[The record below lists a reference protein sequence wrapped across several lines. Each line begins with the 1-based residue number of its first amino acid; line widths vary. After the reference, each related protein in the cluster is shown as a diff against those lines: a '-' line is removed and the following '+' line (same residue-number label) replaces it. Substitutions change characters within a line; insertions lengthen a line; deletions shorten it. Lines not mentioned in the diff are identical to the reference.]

1 MQHNKRQTTVNYL
14 VLITKYKQVHYD
26 ELRNTCY
33 VTLLVTL
40 EPAKSE
46 GKNLAVNV
54 IVEKSGASS
63 TWPFST

>member
-1 MQHNKRQTTVNYL
+1 M
-14 VLITKYKQVHYD
+14 HYD
-26 ELRNTCY
+26 ELRNTCC

>member
-1 MQHNKRQTTVNYL
+1 M
-14 VLITKYKQVHYD
+14 HYD